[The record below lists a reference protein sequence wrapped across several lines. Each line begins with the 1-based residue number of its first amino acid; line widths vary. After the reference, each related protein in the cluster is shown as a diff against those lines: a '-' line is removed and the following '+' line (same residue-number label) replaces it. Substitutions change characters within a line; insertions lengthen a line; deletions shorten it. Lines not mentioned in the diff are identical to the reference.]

1 MKKGR
6 IGVII
11 PAAGRGTR
19 MNHYFPKQFLP
30 LKGHP
35 IIYYTLSVF
44 QAHEAVAEIIV
55 AVEEDLQAYMEENVV
70 KRGSFDKVKE
80 IVAGGK
86 SRQESVYH
94 ALVKGK
100 GWDWVIVHDAVRP
113 FLSQSLLG
121 KTIETVQEHEAVAV
135 GIPLHDTLKEVAGQT
150 TIVKTLPRDH
160 LWMIQTPQ
168 AFSFSLI
175 KEAHEKAR
183 REEFE
188 GTDDASLVERMGKE
202 VYLVRGSPL
211 NIKITMPEDLL
222 LAQAIMEIGD
232 W

>member
-1 MKKGR
+1 MKNGK

-19 MNHYFPKQFLP
+19 MNHYFPKQFL

-44 QAHEAVAEIIV
+44 QEHEAIAEIIV
-55 AVEEDLQAYMEENVV
+55 AVEEDLHSYMEENVI

-100 GWDWVIVHDAVRP
+100 GWDWVIIHDAVRP
-113 FLSQSLLG
+113 FLSQSILA
-121 KTIETVQEHEAVAV
+121 KTIETVQEREAVAV
-135 GIPLHDTLKEVAGQT
+135 GIPLHDTLKKVAGQA
-150 TIVKTLPRDH
+150 TIVKTLPRDN

-168 AFSFSLI
+168 AFSYSLI
-175 KEAHEKAR
+175 SEAHEKAR
-183 REEFE
+183 REGFE

-202 VYLVRGSPL
+202 ISLVMGSPL
-211 NIKITMPEDLL
+211 NIKITTPEDLL